1 MRAEHEVILQQGVL
15 DRAVQALVNAA
26 LQSAQSGASST
37 GSSSGASQFGGT
49 GSSRSGGT
57 GGLSAGQSRSG
68 TTSSQQSRQPGGQ
81 GTLTVASAEAAVTKA
96 KLTLASADAK
106 LKAATIT
113 APISGTV
120 SALPF
125 AKGDAVTTS
134 DQIVIIGKGSVEV
147 QLNVPEAAF
156 RTLAAGQRAAVVTPG
171 GGRAAGIITR
181 LGLLPDDSSSGSTT
195 FPVLV
200 AATGNDAATLP
211 AGAAAAVTVTL
222 GVSRNVVV
230 LPVSAVTRTG
240 TTGTVQLLDNGVLT
254 KTDVALGR
262 VGPATIEITSGLR
275 AGQTV
280 VVADNTVPLPTVNL
294 RGLRGGG
301 GLGGGN
307 GGPAGGGNGGQPGGV
322 TSSTPR

>member
-1 MRAEHEVILQQGVL
+1 MRAEHEVIVQQGVL
-15 DRAVQALVNAA
+15 DHAVQALVNAA
-26 LQSAQSGASST
+26 LQSAQSGVSST
-37 GSSSGASQFGGT
+37 GSSSGGNQFGGT
-49 GSSRSGGT
+49 SGSHSGGS

-68 TTSSQQSRQPGGQ
+68 ATSSQQSKQPGGQ

-96 KLTLASADAK
+96 KLTLASAEAK

-240 TTGTVQLLDNGVLT
+240 STGTVQVLDNGVLT
-254 KTDVALGR
+254 KTDVTLGR
-262 VGPATIEITSGLR
+262 VGLATIEITSGLR

-280 VVADNTVPLPTVNL
+280 VVADNTVALPTTSL

-307 GGPAGGGNGGQPGGV
+307 GGPAGGGNGGQPGGG

>member
-1 MRAEHEVILQQGVL
+1 MRAEHEVIVQQGVL

-26 LQSAQSGASST
+26 LQSAQSGVSST
-37 GSSSGASQFGGT
+37 GSSPGGSQFAGT
-49 GSSRSGGT
+49 GSSRSAGS

-96 KLTLASADAK
+96 KLTLASAEAE
-106 LKAATIT
+106 LKSATIT

-125 AKGDAVTTS
+125 AKGDTVTTS

-156 RTLAAGQRAAVVTPG
+156 RTLAVGQPAVLVTPG
-171 GGRAAGIITR
+171 GGRATGIVTR
-181 LGLLPDDSSSGSTT
+181 LGLLPDDSNSGSTT

-200 AATGNDAATLP
+200 AATRSDAATLQ

-222 GVSRNVVV
+222 GVSQNVVV

-240 TTGTVQLLDNGVLT
+240 STGTVQVLDNGALT
-254 KTDVALGR
+254 RTDVTLGR

-294 RGLRGGG
+294 RALRGGG

-307 GGPAGGGNGGQPGGV
+307 GGPAGSGNGGQPGGG